1 MLSLLW
7 VVIFVLICLIVYNTG
22 VVFYHFLRDLKKNKD
37 R

>member
-7 VVIFVLICLIVYNTG
+7 YVVFVLICIILYNTG
-22 VVFYHFLRDLKKNKD
+22 VVLYYFLLDLKKNKD